1 MDLNAI
7 CLAMLN
13 VLRTDGNTAL
23 RQFFDKKA
31 SARCGR
37 LNPARTRNERL
48 EVQGALHRQRLVDQC
63 TIGMAGIQHAL
74 IRNEYLPI
82 AAGNK
87 RIILK
92 ITDFSTSINQNLSNV
107 QAASQ
112 SVFYTHTRRWDIGL
126 KLFRASID
134 ILAEAFPNVDI
145 LIHLDHAQHDTD
157 ADLLESDLSMYSSVM
172 YDASALPMEE
182 NIRKTREYVQ
192 RKGDEL
198 LIEGA
203 CDEIVDATG
212 EARCEITDADKCER
226 YMKETGVDIVVAN
239 LGTEHRASGQDLHY
253 YYDAARAIQAKIG
266 PRICLHGTSSVS
278 NDQIGKLFDDGIC
291 KVNIWTALERDS
303 SPALAEWIVKN
314 FSKCAGPA
322 TEQKLINEGYL
333 TESCKTGERSSL
345 KHFTTAA
352 RQEIIFEEMKKITR
366 GYLDLWYR

>member
-1 MDLNAI
+1 MPI
-7 CLAMLN
+7 ITGRKN
-13 VLRTDGNTAL
+13 VLAIYEEAAKRGWVIPCLCSENLTTTEAILTA
-23 RQFFDKKA
+23 A
-31 SARCGR
+31 SEFATEKGYDRIPVT
-37 LNPARTRNERL
+37 LAITN
-48 EVQGALHRQRLVDQC
+48 QYDHR
-63 TIGMAGIQHAL
+63 
-74 IRNEYLPI
+74 
-82 AAGNK
+82 
-87 RIILK
+87 
-92 ITDFSTSINQNLSNV
+92 
-107 QAASQ
+107 SQ

-278 NDQIGKLFDDGIC
+278 NDQIGKLFNDGIC

-303 SPALAEWIVKN
+303 SPVLAEWIVKN

-333 TESCKTGERSSL
+333 TESSKAGDRSSL